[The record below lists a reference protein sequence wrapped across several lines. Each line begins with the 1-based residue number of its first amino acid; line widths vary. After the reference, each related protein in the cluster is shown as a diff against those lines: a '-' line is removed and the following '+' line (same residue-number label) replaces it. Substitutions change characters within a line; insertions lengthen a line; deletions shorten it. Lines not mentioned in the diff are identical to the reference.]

1 MVQRSEKDCSTWGII
16 MHYLKLYVEFIKL
29 RILGVAEYRKA
40 FFIGAI
46 AQFVSYFAEFFL
58 IWVIVKEFGSINGWT
73 APEVLLLYGL
83 NLASYAIAGF
93 FFFTPTSQ
101 LSVKIMD
108 GTFDELLVKPLNS
121 FWYLVCREFNTA
133 YISHFILSMLVI
145 LYSINTLSLGMR
157 FGSYVF
163 LIIILIGGA
172 LIQGS
177 ALILTSVPSFWI
189 VENEGLRELLFFQAK
204 AFIRYPITIFKAP
217 IQIILTLILPY
228 AFINFYPAQYFL
240 EKNDFSIFH
249 STFQYFTPVVGIVL
263 FIIAYFYWSLGI
275 NNYKSTGS

>member
-1 MVQRSEKDCSTWGII
+1 
-16 MHYLKLYVEFIKL
+16 MHYLKLYIEFIKL
-29 RILGVAEYRKA
+29 RVLGIAEYRKA
-40 FFIGAI
+40 FFVGVI

-58 IWVIVKEFGSINGWT
+58 MWVVINEFGSISGWE
-73 APEVLLLYGL
+73 ASEVLLLYGL

-101 LSVKIMD
+101 LSAKIKD

-133 YISHFILSMLVI
+133 YLSHFTLSMLVI
-145 LYSINTLSLGMR
+145 LYSINTLNLSMGI
-157 FGSYVF
+157 GSYVF
-163 LIIILIGGA
+163 LITTLIGGA

-177 ALILTSVPSFWI
+177 GLILTSVPSFWV
-189 VENEGLRELLFFQAK
+189 VENSGLRGLLFFQAK
-204 AFIRYPITIFKAP
+204 AFIRYPISIFKAP

-240 EKNDFSIFH
+240 DKNDFSIFH
-249 STFQYFTPVVGIVL
+249 STFQYLTPVVGITL
-263 FIIAYFYWSLGI
+263 FIIAYFFWNVGI